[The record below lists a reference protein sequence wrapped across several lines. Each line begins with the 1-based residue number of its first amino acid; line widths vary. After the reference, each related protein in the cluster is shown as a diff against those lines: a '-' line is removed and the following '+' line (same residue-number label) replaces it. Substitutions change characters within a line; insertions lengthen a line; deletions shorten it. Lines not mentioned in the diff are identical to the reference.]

1 MSSISLSAPR
11 YSEERISLVDP
22 IYSELDVEAGPRGI
36 SLVDP
41 IYSEENANPEGVQ
54 NRRYPNARP
63 LTGRIAYHL
72 VKNPPERT
80 DCIICTEPLIL
91 EDALRGNCSAH
102 LTETFD
108 LEELSENEP
117 LHHVHSSCI
126 QIWRSTKQNT
136 FHCPTCRASTVNAPS
151 LDLRPKEW
159 QEQYPIEKIPD
170 SLRKKFPAAY
180 VLASSLGTTAL
191 AKGIEYTFST
201 SPLTALAGA
210 SLIAAAAT
218 TGKTDRFA
226 KGFIKGLVLGGAQ
239 SILGKWIMV
248 PWLLWSRSPQG
259 LWLLSRDEVTPF
271 QFAAH
276 KAYTTIAREFGMYT
290 GADLALASLEAT
302 AAESILTKACL
313 VATGMGFSKIRG
325 VREEKP
331 KNMAAAV
338 ALSAGITAL
347 SFGGSYAQAAQQAF
361 LAGAGFLFASTQ
373 QLQLVNSTLFI

>member
-11 YSEERISLVDP
+11 YSEAQISLVDP
-22 IYSELDVEAGPRGI
+22 IYSEPDLEEEPRGI

-41 IYSEENANPEGVQ
+41 IYSEENANPERIQ

-72 VKNPPERT
+72 VKNPPERP
-80 DCIICTEPLIL
+80 DCVICTEPLIL

-102 LTETFD
+102 LTETFT
-108 LEELSENEP
+108 LEELNENEP

-126 QIWRSTKQNT
+126 QIWRSTKRNA
-136 FHCPTCRASTVNAPS
+136 FDCPICRVSTVNAPP

-159 QEQYPIEKIPD
+159 QELYPIEKIPD
-170 SLRKKFPAAY
+170 PFWKKFPAAY
-180 VLASSLGTTAL
+180 VLVSSLGTTAL
-191 AKGIEYTFST
+191 AKAIEYTFST

-210 SLIAAAAT
+210 SLIGAAAT
-218 TGKTDRFA
+218 GKTKQLA
-226 KGFIKGLVLGGAQ
+226 KGFMKGLVLGEAQ
-239 SILGKWIMV
+239 SLLGNWIMV
-248 PWLLWSRSPQG
+248 PWLLSRGDLQG

-276 KAYTTIAREFGMYT
+276 KAYNTVAGEFGMYP
-290 GADLALASLEAT
+290 GVVLALDSLETT
-302 AAESILTKACL
+302 AAESILTKVFL
-313 VATGMGFSKIRG
+313 VGSGMALSTVRG

-331 KNMAAAV
+331 RNMAGAV

-361 LAGAGFLFASTQ
+361 LAGAGFLFGSRQAATA
-373 QLQLVNSTLFI
+373 V